1 MVPRSLRRYIVSV
14 CVCVVCVCVCA
25 FVSVCVCVCADTWS
39 LYGIRSIERC
49 LVARRSRTWW
59 ASRRSPLAS
68 SRRAMP
74 PALRPSRRRKAKR
87 AARVWSMVVLQIM
100 CGDTK
105 GFVTGRLSQGH
116 GLQSQWA
123 VKGGS
128 RGRRGVTTVVDG
140 GAHQER
146 FLQRFAAEAKFCR
159 VERVSTYEVVVDRPC
174 PVPCALSCL

>member
-1 MVPRSLRRYIVSV
+1 
-14 CVCVVCVCVCA
+14 
-25 FVSVCVCVCADTWS
+25 
-39 LYGIRSIERC
+39 
-49 LVARRSRTWW
+49 
-59 ASRRSPLAS
+59 
-68 SRRAMP
+68 MP

-87 AARVWSMVVLQIM
+87 AARFWSMVVLQIM

-159 VERVSTYEVVVDRPC
+159 VERVSAYEELEVAVDRPRPY
-174 PVPCALSCL
+174 PVLSPACKTASPFRKLVRGRTTYREDVQCSQVLTTKDLIRTARHVAETLFKTLPLVTHSVPASSYFFHPLA